1 MPPQL
6 STSDGNIEVDLKSR
20 ISKGST
26 VFKQIQPV
34 CSSKS
39 FTIKAKLRLFMS
51 FVVPTTTYAS
61 DTWKST
67 TKSIQQ
73 LDVFQQRCLRNIMN
87 IKWQNRVTKKDV
99 LRQAGMTP
107 LRKLIADWIVQLIGH
122 NVRLPSTRPAR
133 K

>member
-1 MPPQL
+1 
-6 STSDGNIEVDLKSR
+6 
-20 ISKGST
+20 
-26 VFKQIQPV
+26 
-34 CSSKS
+34 
-39 FTIKAKLRLFMS
+39 MS

-99 LRQAGMTP
+99 LRQAGMTA
-107 LRKLIADWIVQLIGH
+107 LRKLIADWKVQLIGH
-122 NVRLPSTRPAR
+122 NVRLSSTRPAR
-133 K
+133 KSLEQIRDGGKRPRGRPKKPGRQS